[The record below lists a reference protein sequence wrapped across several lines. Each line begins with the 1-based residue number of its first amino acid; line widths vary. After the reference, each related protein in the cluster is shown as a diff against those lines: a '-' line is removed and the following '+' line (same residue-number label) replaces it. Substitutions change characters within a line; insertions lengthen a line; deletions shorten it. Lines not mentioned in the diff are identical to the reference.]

1 VVASHGHG
9 NNAAKKPGGVHTITA
24 ADKRRG
30 GSLAGREFLERRSRL
45 SGRSLGR
52 TLHVHTASTRTISD
66 RVDHF
71 DDILDLSEWGTNDPG
86 NIQLLCGE

>member
-1 VVASHGHG
+1 MVASHGHG
-9 NNAAKKPGGVHTITA
+9 NNAAKKPGGVHTIIA
-24 ADKRRG
+24 ADGRKRR
-30 GSLAGREFLERRSRL
+30 SPLNAN
-45 SGRSLGR
+45 SLGR
-52 TLHVHTASTRTISD
+52 TLHVLTASTRTISD

>member
-1 VVASHGHG
+1 V
-9 NNAAKKPGGVHTITA
+9 
-24 ADKRRG
+24 
-30 GSLAGREFLERRSRL
+30 L
-45 SGRSLGR
+45 
-52 TLHVHTASTRTISD
+52 TASTRTISD